1 MLPLRDTIPSR
12 RFPLVNTALIIAN
25 ISVFVLETTYA
36 AMGEID
42 AFVATY
48 ALIPAAL
55 LADPVAYWHT
65 LFTSQFLHAGF
76 WHLGGNMLYL
86 FIFGDNVED
95 RLGHAG
101 YLLAYLLWGTVAGL
115 TQLVFNPGSFLPMMG
130 ASGAVAGVLGTYY
143 VLYPTAGVLTLV
155 PFFGLAVFPASVFL
169 GFWFVFQLLQGSTV
183 GLAQLARGVGGV
195 AYFAH
200 IGGFVS
206 GVVSGLLVRRRARR
220 RVRTYWSY
228 HA

>member
-25 ISVFVLETTYA
+25 ISVFILETTYGAIGELDTFIA
-36 AMGEID
+36 A
-42 AFVATY
+42 Y
-48 ALIPAAL
+48 ALTPAAL
-55 LADPVAYWHT
+55 LADPGAYWHT

-95 RLGHAG
+95 RLGPVR

-115 TQLVFNPGSFLPMMG
+115 TQLVFHPGSFLPMMG

-143 VLYPTAGVLTLV
+143 VLYPTAGVLTVV

-183 GLAQLARGVGGV
+183 GLAQLAQGAGGV

-206 GVVSGLLVRRRARR
+206 GVVSGLLVRRRTRR